1 LNEVESIEIYHVKDP
16 ASEKE
21 KVIATWEHA
30 VAKKSGNHFSV
41 EGDSRSFVCMGHN
54 QVMDM
59 LFSEDDTNYSHFT
72 PLSEI
77 FADIKIITG
86 ARELPLC

>member
-1 LNEVESIEIYHVKDP
+1 MNKVESIEIYHVKDP

-21 KVIATWEHA
+21 KLIATWEHA

-41 EGDSRSFVCMGHN
+41 EGDSRSFVCMGSN
-54 QVMDM
+54 QVMGM
-59 LFSEDDTNYSHFT
+59 LSSKDITNCSHFT

-86 ARELPLC
+86 AQEVCLC